1 MKRGLPMRKA
11 LLLTLLAGL
20 IAVPAGTDNLTGDK
34 AVLRA
39 LDKVT
44 ATTQDYTVA
53 VGDMLRYGSLEISVK
68 HCEKRPPEETPETFV
83 FMQILDA
90 RSNGSGEEAEQAK
103 LFSGW
108 MFASSPAL
116 SALDHPVYDIWVLG
130 CVVPVVEE
138 PEDGLTRLRKSKS
151 E

>member
-1 MKRGLPMRKA
+1 MRKA
-11 LLLTLLAGL
+11 LLLIFLAGL
-20 IAVPAGTDNLTGDK
+20 ISVPAGARNLVGDK

-44 ATTQDYTVA
+44 ATTQDYTVP
-53 VGDMLRYGSLEISVK
+53 VGEMLRYGSLEINVK
-68 HCEKRPPEETPETFV
+68 YCEKRPPEETPETFV

-90 RSNGSGEEAEQAK
+90 RTNGRGEEAEQAK

-116 SALDHPVYDIWVLG
+116 SALDHPVYDIWVLD
-130 CVVPVVEE
+130 CVAPLREE
-138 PEDGLTRLRKSKS
+138 ESEEEETDSRKPESQ
-151 E
+151 